1 MAFQREPCRRCSAV
15 GDDRETN
22 FGWILIG
29 NEGSSRTAKRFD
41 SRENTSLVRPQ
52 LTVDF
57 TAVGNAVPIVA
68 APIEDEGLLAGGA
81 DFSVDLAVGGIFS
94 DEGDELT
101 FSAVSDDESVVTA
114 SVDGTVLAVTAVSTG
129 DATVTVTATDSQSQ
143 SVSTGFA
150 VTVSAITGD
159 FDESGR
165 VDLDDFFEF
174 ADAFGRSTVAAN
186 WEPRFD
192 LIPNGEID
200 LDDFFEFADN
210 FGQSAG

>member
-1 MAFQREPCRRCSAV
+1 MQQWLADS
-15 GDDRETN
+15 ETN

-41 SRENTSLVRPQ
+41 SRENSSLVRPQ

-57 TAVGNAVPIVA
+57 TAAAGNAVPTVA
-68 APIEDEGLLAGGA
+68 AAIEDEGLSAGGTG
-81 DFSVDLAVGGIFS
+81 FSVDLAVGGIFS
-94 DEGDELT
+94 DEGDDLT
-101 FSAVSDDESVVTA
+101 FSAVSDDESVVNA
-114 SVDGTVLAVTAVSTG
+114 SVEGTVLTVTAVSTG
-129 DATVTVTATDSQSQ
+129 TAMVTVTATDSQSQ
-143 SVSTGFA
+143 SVSTSFA

-174 ADAFGRSTVAAN
+174 ADTFGRTTVAPN
-186 WEPRFD
+186 WDPKFD
-192 LIPNGEID
+192 LIVNGEID

-210 FGQSAG
+210 FGQSAD